1 MPQTSM
7 GLTNEMTG
15 SARDRINLDWVDMRE
30 DSVFTTASFFR
41 PAHAP
46 TGYVMIARTR
56 SPWRSVERS
65 RERSPR
71 RSSPLG
77 CSSREAAGEGS

>member
-1 MPQTSM
+1 MPQMSV
-7 GLTNEMTG
+7 GLTNELTG
-15 SARDRINLDWVDMRE
+15 NARDRINLARDDMRE
-30 DSVFTTASFFR
+30 DPVFTTPSFFR
-41 PAHAP
+41 HAHAH

-71 RSSPLG
+71 RSSPLE
-77 CSSREAAGEGS
+77 CSTLRLAGKRP

>member
-1 MPQTSM
+1 MPPNEHGTD
-7 GLTNEMTG
+7 NEMTG
-15 SARDRINLDWVDMRE
+15 NARNRINLGWDDMPE
-30 DSVFTTASFFR
+30 DPVFTIPSFFR
-41 PAHAP
+41 PAHAR

-71 RSSPLG
+71 RSSPLA
-77 CSSREAAGEGS
+77 CSTLETAGERP